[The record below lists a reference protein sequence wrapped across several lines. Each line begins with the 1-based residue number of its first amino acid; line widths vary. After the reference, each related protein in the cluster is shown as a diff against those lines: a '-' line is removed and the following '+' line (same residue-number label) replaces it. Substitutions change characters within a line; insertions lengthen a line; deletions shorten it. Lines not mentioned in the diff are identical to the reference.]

1 MMRRRDPSWVRR
13 ADVVMLPDP
22 RRVVSRIFLP
32 GQEAAQPGASR
43 KYPDAHRA
51 TCGATMSDR
60 PRERPHWPPEDGA
73 YDYLDTL
80 SEQEFAWE
88 FLRRNPEYEKDA
100 LRAGADKAEAK
111 PLPTGE
117 MLWRLPTSARAA
129 TG

>member
-1 MMRRRDPSWVRR
+1 
-13 ADVVMLPDP
+13 
-22 RRVVSRIFLP
+22 
-32 GQEAAQPGASR
+32 
-43 KYPDAHRA
+43 
-51 TCGATMSDR
+51 MSDR

-88 FLRRNPEYEKDA
+88 FLRRNPEYQQDA

-117 MLWRLPTSARAA
+117 MLWRFPTSARAA
-129 TG
+129 KKWSVCPFRRPGPACPGCTVLVDGACRRFGT